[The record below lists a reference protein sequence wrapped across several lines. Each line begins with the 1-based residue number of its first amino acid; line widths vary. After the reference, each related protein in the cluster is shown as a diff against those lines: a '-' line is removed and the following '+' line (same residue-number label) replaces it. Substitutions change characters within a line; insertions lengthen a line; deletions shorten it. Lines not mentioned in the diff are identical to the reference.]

1 MHRQI
6 ILIALFFGILLG
18 QEHSISTGDTH
29 NSLSYL
35 NGPKTEKK
43 KSKTRDNWFAVDK
56 IQHFSYSCLITF
68 GCQYILV
75 NKLKNTENN
84 SLPVSSALS
93 FGAGL
98 LKELNDL
105 KGKNGYFSLK
115 DMVANLVGIAVAA
128 IIIDQ

>member
-6 ILIALFFGILLG
+6 ILISLFIGILIG
-18 QEHSISTGDTH
+18 QEPGISIEKAH
-29 NSLSYL
+29 NSISYL
-35 NGPKTEKK
+35 NGHKTENK
-43 KSKTRDNWFAVDK
+43 KSEVRDSWFAIDK
-56 IQHFSYSCLITF
+56 IQHFSYSCLIAF

-75 NKLKNTENN
+75 NKLNNTEEN

-115 DMVANLVGIAVAA
+115 DMVANSAGILVAA
-128 IIIDQ
+128 MIIKQ